1 MIRNMLL
8 FSFVLPFP
16 QLVILRHNV
25 ISLVE
30 GSPHKLCDQ
39 GWNFDHRNVFNTIT
53 SEVITTVK
61 QFFKLSFIYILVQNN
76 WVCEEDYK
84 PMLIHTIFWIG
95 NTVGCLLWGF
105 TNDL

>member
-1 MIRNMLL
+1 M
-8 FSFVLPFP
+8 
-16 QLVILRHNV
+16 

-30 GSPHKLCDQ
+30 GSPHKLCDK
-39 GWNFDHRNVFNTIT
+39 GWNYDHRNVFNTIT
-53 SEVITTVK
+53 SEVCVLEK
-61 QFFKLSFIYILVQNN
+61 EDFFLSTILASQND
-76 WVCEEDYK
+76 WVCKEDYK